1 MNKKMGIVIIAVSLV
16 MITMLGCSKKDSMM
30 EQSTNY
36 ADKSAPSASSAGS
49 GSKNSAADSATATVV
64 SQTETKSQ
72 EKKII
77 QTGQIT
83 IIVEDIKKSSSNI
96 RTTVNDL
103 GGYMESE
110 NIMEYNS
117 DARVRIPAEKLDVFV
132 EYMAKNFDV
141 RNQQMSAQDIT
152 DTYVDNDARL
162 LNIKAQEAQIL
173 EVMKSAKTV
182 EEILKVQNELF
193 RVRSDIEVMQ
203 GRKKVWDRDV
213 NFSTVTV
220 SASKKQSAIESKI
233 KILTGSEFGKAISKG
248 FSKSTTSVILFFENL
263 IIFILSNIIVLLILV
278 VVGYF
283 VYKKFLTNKK

>member
-30 EQSTNY
+30 EQSANY
-36 ADKSAPSASSAGS
+36 ADKSAPSAGS

-83 IIVEDIKKSSSNI
+83 IIVEDIKKSSSDI
-96 RTTVNDL
+96 RATVNDL

-132 EYMAKNFDV
+132 EYVTKNFDV

-152 DTYVDNDARL
+152 DTYVDNDSRL

-193 RVRSDIEVMQ
+193 RVRSDIEAMQ

-220 SASKKQSAIESKI
+220 SASKKQSAIESKV